1 MSGTASDRGVDISI
15 SHSPTCTAQLENQ
28 RISRTNS
35 TTHAKQSSRSLR
47 NTSHARARTILN
59 GACSSG
65 ASRVWAAQVDAEG
78 EAGVGRGQEEVRVEK
93 EEEGSLQDRRWRNLL
108 VCSACDVVRPCRSD
122 IYSAISSASAAHSK
136 MTVRV

>member
-108 VCSACDVVRPCRSD
+108 VCSNGAQHAMLFVLAVRIFTPLSRRQVPH
-122 IYSAISSASAAHSK
+122 I
-136 MTVRV
+136 RR